1 MLSNSSSSE
10 PRCDE
15 AQLIA
20 RIVQQDQIALS
31 QLYDRYARVIYAV
44 AYKSLSS
51 VEECEEVVLDVF
63 AQVWRTADRYDA
75 KRARVD
81 TWLFMMAR
89 SRVLDRLRGR
99 QRRDKVT
106 DAVISLDPPTAKLSP
121 GPAEHVE
128 IVERR
133 SIVVAALEG
142 IPPEQRLVLELSYY
156 QGLSHGEI
164 AAQTGL
170 ALGTVKT
177 RIRLGLEKL
186 RVTLQGL
193 NWDAT

>member
-1 MLSNSSSSE
+1 MLSNSSNS
-10 PRCDE
+10 RCDE
-15 AQLIA
+15 VQLIA
-20 RIVQQDQIALS
+20 RIMEQDQIALS

-44 AYKSLSS
+44 AYKSLGS

-63 AQVWRTADRYDA
+63 AQVWRSADRYDA

-106 DAVISLDPPTAKLSP
+106 DAVISLDPPTSKVSP
-121 GPAEHVE
+121 GPNEHVE

-133 SIVVAALEG
+133 AIVTAALEG

-156 QGLSHGEI
+156 KGLSHGEI

-186 RVTLQGL
+186 RVALQAL
-193 NWDAT
+193 NWDTT

>member
-1 MLSNSSSSE
+1 MLSNSSNS
-10 PRCDE
+10 RCDE
-15 AQLIA
+15 VQLVA
-20 RIVQQDQIALS
+20 RIAEQDQVALS
-31 QLYDRYARVIYAV
+31 HLYDRYARVIYAV
-44 AYKSLSS
+44 AYKSLGSI
-51 VEECEEVVLDVF
+51 EECEEVVLDVF
-63 AQVWRTADRYDA
+63 AQVWRSADRYDS

-106 DAVISLDPPTAKLSP
+106 DAVISLDPPTSKVSP
-121 GPAEHVE
+121 GPNEHVE

-186 RVTLQGL
+186 RVALQAL
-193 NWDAT
+193 NWDTT

>member
-1 MLSNSSSSE
+1 MLSSSPNS
-10 PRCDE
+10 RCDE
-15 AQLIA
+15 VQLVA
-20 RIVQQDQIALS
+20 RIAEQDQVALS

-44 AYKSLSS
+44 AYKSLGS

-63 AQVWRTADRYDA
+63 AQVWRSADRYDA

-106 DAVISLDPPTAKLSP
+106 DAVISLDPPTSKVHP

-133 SIVVAALEG
+133 AIVVAALEG

-164 AAQTGL
+164 AAKTGL

-186 RVTLQGL
+186 RIALQAL
-193 NWDAT
+193 NWDAM

>member
-1 MLSNSSSSE
+1 MLSNSSNS
-10 PRCDE
+10 RCDE
-15 AQLIA
+15 VQLVA
-20 RIVQQDQIALS
+20 RIVEQDQVALS

-44 AYKSLSS
+44 AYKSLGS

-63 AQVWRTADRYDA
+63 AQVWRSADRYDA

-106 DAVISLDPPTAKLSP
+106 DAVISLDPPTSKVSP

-133 SIVVAALEG
+133 AIVTAALEG

-186 RVTLQGL
+186 RVALQTL

>member
-1 MLSNSSSSE
+1 MLSNSSNS
-10 PRCDE
+10 RCDE
-15 AQLIA
+15 VQLIA
-20 RIVQQDQIALS
+20 RIVEQDQVALS

-44 AYKSLSS
+44 AYKSLGS

-63 AQVWRTADRYDA
+63 AQVWRSADRYDA

-106 DAVISLDPPTAKLSP
+106 DAVISLDPPTGKVSP

-133 SIVVAALEG
+133 AIVVAALEG

-186 RVTLQGL
+186 RVALQAL
-193 NWDAT
+193 NWDMT

>member
-1 MLSNSSSSE
+1 MLSNSSNS
-10 PRCDE
+10 RCDE
-15 AQLIA
+15 VQLVA
-20 RIVQQDQIALS
+20 RIAEQDQVALS
-31 QLYDRYARVIYAV
+31 RLYDRYARVIYAV
-44 AYKSLSS
+44 AYKSLGSI
-51 VEECEEVVLDVF
+51 EECEEVVLDVF
-63 AQVWRTADRYDA
+63 AQVWRSSDRYDP

-89 SRVLDRLRGR
+89 SRVLDSLRGR

-106 DAVISLDPPTAKLSP
+106 DAVISLDPPTSQVHP
-121 GPAEHVE
+121 GPNEHVE

-186 RVTLQGL
+186 RVALQAL

>member
-1 MLSNSSSSE
+1 MLSNSSNS
-10 PRCDE
+10 RCDE
-15 AQLIA
+15 VQLIA
-20 RIVQQDQIALS
+20 RIVEQDQVALS

-44 AYKSLSS
+44 AYKSLGS

-63 AQVWRTADRYDA
+63 AQVWRSADRYDA

-106 DAVISLDPPTAKLSP
+106 DAVISLDPPTSKVSP

-133 SIVVAALEG
+133 AIVVAALEG

-156 QGLSHGEI
+156 KGLSHGEI

-186 RVTLQGL
+186 RVALQAL
-193 NWDAT
+193 NWDTT